1 LKIIAVLDSSMK
13 SGGTFNQGLS
23 AILQMKRLSAGRFD
37 FAVITLHA
45 ENLDRLRK
53 LGVECSHV
61 KLSFFDRLQSRA
73 THNFLWQFYQ
83 DRARRIGNL
92 EKAVIAAGGDLVYF
106 LSQSANS
113 TLLQRTNFI
122 TTVFDLC
129 HRDTPEF
136 PEVRTFGEFHRREQ
150 FIRTNVPPALVTITE
165 SEQLSDLL
173 ARRYGVDRERLLAL
187 PLVPGPFISESGL
200 SENFSVTEK
209 YGLTPGYFFYP
220 AQFWSHKNHIR
231 ILEALALLRER
242 GTRLNVVFVG
252 GNTGNRSH
260 IDRQIAAK
268 DLATQVKILGLV
280 PAEDMRKL
288 YEASHALVMPTYF
301 GPTNIP
307 PMEAWMLGKPVI
319 YSAHLKEQV
328 GSAALLVDPDS
339 ALELADAM
347 QASLDGAVT
356 ARLIEAGKRRLQEIE
371 NQRAAAE
378 KNLLDRLA
386 QFETRLRCWQ

>member
-1 LKIIAVLDSSMK
+1 MK

-23 AILQMKRLSAGRFD
+23 AILQMKRLSSGRFD

-45 ENLDRLRK
+45 ENLVHLRK

-61 KLSFFDRLQSRA
+61 KLSLFDKIQSRA
-73 THNFLWQFYQ
+73 THSFVWQMYQ
-83 DRARRIGNL
+83 SRARRIGAL
-92 EKAVIAAGGDLVYF
+92 EKAVIRAGGDLVYF

-136 PEVRTFGEFHRREQ
+136 PEVSNFGEFHRREQ
-150 FIRTNVPPALVTITE
+150 FIRTNVPSALVTITE

-187 PLVPGPFISESGL
+187 PLVPGPFVSEVGL
-200 SENFSVTEK
+200 ADDFSVTEK

-231 ILEALALLRER
+231 ILEALVLLRDR
-242 GTRLNVVFVG
+242 NIRFNVVFVG
-252 GNTGNRSH
+252 GNTGNRRH
-260 IDRQIAAK
+260 IDRQIEAK
-268 DLATQVKILGLV
+268 GLTTQVKILGLV

-307 PMEAWMLGKPVI
+307 PIEAWMLGKPVI

-328 GSAALLVDPDS
+328 GSAALLVDPDD
-339 ALELADAM
+339 AGELADAM
-347 QASLDGAVT
+347 QTSMDTGVVAK
-356 ARLIEAGKRRLQEIE
+356 LIEAGKRRLQEIE
-371 NQRAAAE
+371 NQRTAAE
-378 KNLLDRLA
+378 KDLLQRLE
-386 QFETRLRCWQ
+386 QYKTRLTCWQ